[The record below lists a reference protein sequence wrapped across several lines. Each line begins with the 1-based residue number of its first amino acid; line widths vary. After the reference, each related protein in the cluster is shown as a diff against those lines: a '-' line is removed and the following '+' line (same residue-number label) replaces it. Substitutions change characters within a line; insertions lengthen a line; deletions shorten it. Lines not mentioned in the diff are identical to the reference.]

1 MSGIAAC
8 DCTAGPS
15 AYGLAV
21 FMDGGTLS
29 VGDSKRIGVQL
40 MLSESP
46 KNKKTPAAKD
56 ERFSSVVP
64 PLFRSAR
71 RAARHS
77 THGNGCRRPG
87 LLPAHVPAGHPFGRS
102 GGFQTGDSGAT
113 STAASCGYLPALPK
127 QRFRS
132 LKGSGCLLFPFLVFL
147 IYSTRPQAAQ
157 SIRRPTC
164 CCSVIMSWCNCSEI
178 MSLWDRRQ

>member
-15 AYGLAV
+15 ANGLAV
-21 FMDGGTLS
+21 FMDGGTFS

-77 THGNGCRRPG
+77 MHGNGCRRPG
-87 LLPAHVPAGHPFGRS
+87 LLPAHVPAGQPFRPERVSNGRLRGDFDS
-102 GGFQTGDSGAT
+102 CILRIPSSAAETAVPLSEGLRLPTLPLPRLSYLFYPTAGGAVN
-113 STAASCGYLPALPK
+113 TAANL
-127 QRFRS
+127 
-132 LKGSGCLLFPFLVFL
+132 LLFCDNVM
-147 IYSTRPQAAQ
+147 
-157 SIRRPTC
+157 
-164 CCSVIMSWCNCSEI
+164 V
-178 MSLWDRRQ
+178 